1 MDEMNWTQPVPVQ
14 TRYGAKQLQK
24 ATPTESFWQEWRY
37 NKAQL
42 KKDGY
47 SLTKNEY
54 GQWEV
59 LYWGDPEDKEEILEA
74 SASKG
79 SNFYVPAPDG
89 LSYFPYQRAGVEFI
103 TQRDNTLLADA
114 MGVGKGLVLGTK
126 VYTPTGL
133 TEIETISVGD
143 KVIGSNGKATVVTGV
158 YPQPVQDV
166 FRVTFNDGFSV
177 DVDESHLWYVESPH
191 VKRNKSSN
199 GHVLSTKQLL
209 DTEGFVERK
218 GMGHNKNKTYK
229 VSTYYKKKNGN
240 NSWCIPIVE
249 PIQFENQPVSV
260 EPYLMGLIL
269 GDGSIDIKGRISL
282 FAHQNDAKDILGD
295 NYKIDSRGL
304 AYKYLNNYKE
314 QLKQMKLNGSRSWNK
329 HIPNEYKYNSV
340 EVRLAVLQGL
350 MDTDGTP
357 SGHSTE
363 YSTTSKQL
371 CDDVV
376 EIVQSLGGIAR
387 VRQRTPKYTYKGMR
401 KKGRLS
407 YRVNIKLPSNMN
419 PFRLERKAKK
429 YIVPTKYQPNRYI
442 VNIQKLPEQQKT
454 ICISVDAEDKLYVA
468 EHAIVTHNTIQVIGA
483 INWWNQNNHLMK
495 KVLIVCPNSLKY
507 NWKNE
512 LEKWLTKDYNIG
524 VVERK
529 DFPEE
534 YDILI
539 INYDVVSKH
548 EEKLKSHKWDLF
560 VADESHYV
568 KNSKAKRTKS
578 LLGKGKSKGIEAHKS
593 VFMTG
598 TPITNKPSDLF
609 SALHYLD
616 PERWR
621 SWWKFVFTYEG
632 AYEGPFGLEFS
643 GPQNLEQLQDTLRS
657 TIMIRRLKEDV
668 LKDLPEKSR
677 KIIPLHADSATRKL
691 INEEHEALYIKSLA
705 DNIDLSESVDDE
717 SLGRL
722 AQLRKE
728 IAFKKLPTVKELIND
743 VLDNGEKVIVFAHHK
758 DIVKELYKEYEDSA
772 VYVTGDVKSE
782 ARQEAVDKFQNDDS
796 IRVFIGNIKAAGVGI
811 TLTAS
816 SNVVFA
822 EISWVPSDLT
832 QAEDR
837 SLRIGQKNN
846 VLVQYPL
853 YEDSVDMNMIRAVMS
868 KQNASDRALDL
879 EYNLEDY
886 VVRPEKIAPSKKKAS
901 KTYTDEEKAG
911 LHKKLRVLASYDTDR
926 AQTSNG
932 LGFSKTDT
940 NIGHSLAESLFL
952 SDRQAEIAEGLVKKY
967 RRQLGED

>member
-42 KKDGY
+42 KEDGY
-47 SLTKNEY
+47 AVTKNED

-59 LYWGDPEDKEEILEA
+59 LYWSDPEDKEETLEA

-103 TQRDNTLLADA
+103 TQRNNTLLADA
-114 MGVGKGLVLGTK
+114 MGVGK
-126 VYTPTGL
+126 
-133 TEIETISVGD
+133 
-143 KVIGSNGKATVVTGV
+143 
-158 YPQPVQDV
+158 
-166 FRVTFNDGFSV
+166 
-177 DVDESHLWYVESPH
+177 
-191 VKRNKSSN
+191 
-199 GHVLSTKQLL
+199 
-209 DTEGFVERK
+209 
-218 GMGHNKNKTYK
+218 
-229 VSTYYKKKNGN
+229 
-240 NSWCIPIVE
+240 
-249 PIQFENQPVSV
+249 
-260 EPYLMGLIL
+260 
-269 GDGSIDIKGRISL
+269 
-282 FAHQNDAKDILGD
+282 
-295 NYKIDSRGL
+295 
-304 AYKYLNNYKE
+304 
-314 QLKQMKLNGSRSWNK
+314 
-329 HIPNEYKYNSV
+329 
-340 EVRLAVLQGL
+340 
-350 MDTDGTP
+350 
-357 SGHSTE
+357 
-363 YSTTSKQL
+363 
-371 CDDVV
+371 
-376 EIVQSLGGIAR
+376 
-387 VRQRTPKYTYKGMR
+387 
-401 KKGRLS
+401 
-407 YRVNIKLPSNMN
+407 
-419 PFRLERKAKK
+419 
-429 YIVPTKYQPNRYI
+429 
-442 VNIQKLPEQQKT
+442 
-454 ICISVDAEDKLYVA
+454 
-468 EHAIVTHNTIQVIGA
+468 TIQVIGA

-548 EEKLKSHKWDLF
+548 EEKLKAHKWDLF

-593 VFMTG
+593 IFMTG

-616 PERWR
+616 PDRWR

-632 AYEGPFGLEFS
+632 AYEGPFGLEFA

-668 LKDLPEKSR
+668 LKELPEKSR
-677 KIIPLHADSATRKL
+677 KIIPLYADSATRKL

-705 DNIDLSESVDDE
+705 DNIDLSESVEDE
-717 SLGRL
+717 GLGRL

-758 DIVKELYKEYEDSA
+758 DIVKELYKEYEDIT

-796 IRVFIGNIKAAGVGI
+796 TRVFIGNIKAAGVGI

-837 SLRIGQKNN
+837 SLRIGQQNN
-846 VLVQYPL
+846 VTVQYPL
-853 YEDSVDMNMIRAVMS
+853 YEDSVDMNMIKAVMK

-886 VVRPEKIAPSKKKAS
+886 VVPPEKIAPSKKKAS
-901 KTYTDEEKAG
+901 KTYTDEEKAD